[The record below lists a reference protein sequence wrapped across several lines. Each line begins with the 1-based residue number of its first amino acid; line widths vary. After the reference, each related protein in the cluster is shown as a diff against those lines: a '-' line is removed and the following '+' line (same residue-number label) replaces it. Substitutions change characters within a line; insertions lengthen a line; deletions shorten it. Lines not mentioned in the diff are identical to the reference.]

1 MRVLI
6 LSNWFPPVQ
15 SGSSFYASSL
25 AQALAARGH
34 QPIVV
39 TLDWGPTYAPPVG
52 LPFPIYRLPVIKLP
66 KLSLF
71 YDLKLMG
78 LAFTPANCRRLKALV
93 EEHRPDIL
101 HHVNHIF
108 DTTFL
113 STSVARTTGIPVIGS
128 ITTPIQHQNPRMQ
141 WIMNLVDRTTVG
153 WFGVR
158 RWDGIVSLDHTVHEY
173 VGKLYG
179 SEAQARSV
187 VIPFGVR
194 CESMSLYD
202 AEPPPKSERP
212 QILMVGHIHPFRN
225 PVQMV
230 RAMPS
235 VLKAIPKARLVLAGR
250 VDLGEP
256 VRVAQELGLTA
267 DQVRFLGET
276 PHDEVIRL
284 IKASHVFAS
293 WVTGPY
299 HSLGTAPMEAMLCQT
314 PVINDLPE
322 NLFGEGKL
330 RNGENIVLVDSRDPQ
345 SIANALVG
353 LLEDENL
360 RQRIGAMGRRFV
372 LEHLSWDSIA
382 AQMERF
388 YSQILS
394 KRGVKVHSETP
405 SPCTM
410 PFK

>member
-1 MRVLI
+1 
-6 LSNWFPPVQ
+6 
-15 SGSSFYASSL
+15 
-25 AQALAARGH
+25 
-34 QPIVV
+34 
-39 TLDWGPTYAPPVG
+39 
-52 LPFPIYRLPVIKLP
+52 
-66 KLSLF
+66 
-71 YDLKLMG
+71 
-78 LAFTPANCRRLKALV
+78 
-93 EEHRPDIL
+93 
-101 HHVNHIF
+101 
-108 DTTFL
+108 
-113 STSVARTTGIPVIGS
+113 
-128 ITTPIQHQNPRMQ
+128 MQ

-179 SEAQARSV
+179 SQAQAASV

-194 CESMSLYD
+194 VECMSLYD
-202 AEPPPKSERP
+202 SCSVVKSKHP

-225 PVQMV
+225 PVQLV
-230 RAMPS
+230 RA
-235 VLKAIPKARLVLAGR
+235 IPLVMKVVPGVRLVLAGR
-250 VDLGEP
+250 VDLQEP
-256 VRVAQELGLTA
+256 VRVARELGLTT
-267 DQVRFLGET
+267 DQVQFLGET
-276 PHDEVIRL
+276 PHEEIIRL
-284 IKASHVFAS
+284 MKTSHVFAN

-299 HSLGTAPMEAMLCQT
+299 RSLGTAPMEAMLCET
-314 PVINDLPE
+314 PVMNDLPE

-330 RNGENIVLVDSRDPQ
+330 RNGENIVLVNSRDPQ

-360 RQRIGAMGRRFV
+360 RQRIGSMGRRFV

-405 SPCTM
+405 SPCTT
-410 PFK
+410 PSK